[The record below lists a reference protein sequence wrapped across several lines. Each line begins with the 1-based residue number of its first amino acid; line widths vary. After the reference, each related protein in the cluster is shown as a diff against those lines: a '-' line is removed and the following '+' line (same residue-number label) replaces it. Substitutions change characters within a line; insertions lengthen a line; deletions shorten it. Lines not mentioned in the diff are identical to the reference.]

1 MVMGMIFAG
10 MLGISILASLQSG
23 TGLSAA
29 VAQGAQAGLQLA
41 LSIGGS
47 LCLWSGVGKLMEAVG
62 LSDGLARLFRPL
74 LERIFPSSRKDD
86 ALRQALSGNIAANLL
101 GLGNAATPLGIQAAR
116 RLAAGSEGI
125 VNGELCRLIVL
136 NTASIQLLP
145 TNVAAVRAAAGAASP
160 FDILPAVWVT
170 SLLSAGLGVA
180 MAAVLERVCRRA

>member
-125 VNGELCRLIVL
+125 ANGELCRLIVL

-145 TNVAAVRAAAGAASP
+145 TNVAAVRAAAGAVSP